1 MKQKILNKISRNRFK
16 SLRPIT
22 VLVMILL
29 LTNGTFAQSPKPVKV
44 EIRLSE
50 DRVTAGD
57 QLILITTV
65 TLDEGWHIYAINEK
79 IDGPIATVIDVAG
92 SGIIRSVGKTR
103 EPTPIKK
110 YDSGFQNDTYFHEGI
125 VVFETPIELDPLII
139 PGSNTL
145 NASILYQACNASLC
159 LPPKSETAKLDF
171 EISTGFGSF
180 FLLSIS
186 MGLLALLTPC
196 VFPMIPITI
205 SYFTKQGEIEGR
217 NPVKQASVY
226 SAGIIAT
233 YTVLG
238 LLLAVTLGASGANQ
252 LAASPWVNLFIGGLF
267 IYFALSLFGMY
278 EIELPSALRQFTLKQ
293 EGRGGY
299 VGTLFMA
306 LTFTLT
312 SFTCTVQFVG
322 LLLVRAVQGDWFWP
336 ALGMLI
342 FSAAFALPF
351 FFLALFPQYMARMPK
366 SGGWLNSVKVVMGFL
381 ELAAAFKF
389 LSNTDLVWQWN
400 IFTRPVVLTVWV
412 VIVFL
417 TGLYILGKIR
427 LPHDTPLETIGVPR
441 LILSIILLTFSI
453 YMARGIIGQPIHGL
467 IDSYLPPKIQG
478 GMVAAPTFGARGGGT
493 VLNESISELDVS
505 SAHNGWIRDY
515 DEGVK
520 VAEELGKPIF
530 LNFTGIT
537 CTNCR
542 WMETN
547 MFTEPEVVELF
558 DNFVLI
564 ELFTDMGPRSK
575 EWQKMEEQRFG
586 TVALPYYVILS
597 SDGQEEIASF
607 AGMTPNLQQF
617 VRFLNRGLNGSAE
630 LSSTEEIELI
640 KERLKIWWM

>member
-16 SLRPIT
+16 SLWPLT
-22 VLVMILL
+22 VLVMILF

-44 EIRLSE
+44 EMRLSE
-50 DRVTAGD
+50 DRVTTGD

-65 TLDEGWHIYAINEK
+65 TLEEGWHIYAVNEK
-79 IDGPIATVIDVAG
+79 IEGPIATFIDVDG
-92 SGIIRSVGKTR
+92 SGIIKSVGKTR

-110 YDSGFQNDTYFHEGI
+110 YDSGFQKDTYFHKGT

-145 NASILYQACNASLC
+145 NASVLYQACNASLC
-159 LPPKSETAKLDF
+159 LPPKSETASLDF

>member
-1 MKQKILNKISRNRFK
+1 M
-16 SLRPIT
+16 
-22 VLVMILL
+22 
-29 LTNGTFAQSPKPVKV
+29 
-44 EIRLSE
+44 SE

-110 YDSGFQNDTYFHEGI
+110 YDSGFQKDTYFHEGI

>member
-65 TLDEGWHIYAINEK
+65 TLEEGWHIYAVNEK
-79 IDGPIATVIDVAG
+79 IEGPIATFIDVDG
-92 SGIIRSVGKTR
+92 SGIIKSVGKTR

-110 YDSGFQNDTYFHEGI
+110 YDSGFQKDTYFHKGT

-159 LPPKSETAKLDF
+159 LPPKSETASLDF

-351 FFLALFPQYMARMPK
+351 FFLALFPQYLARMPK

>member
-65 TLDEGWHIYAINEK
+65 TLEEGWHIYAINEK
-79 IDGPIATVIDVAG
+79 IDGPIATFIDVDG
-92 SGIIRSVGKTR
+92 SGIIKSVGKTR

-110 YDSGFQNDTYFHEGI
+110 YDSGFQKDTYFHEGI

-640 KERLKIWWM
+640 KERLKI

>member
-110 YDSGFQNDTYFHEGI
+110 YDSGFQKDTYFHEGI

>member
-44 EIRLSE
+44 EMRLSE
-50 DRVTAGD
+50 DRVTTGD

-65 TLDEGWHIYAINEK
+65 TLEEGWHIYAVNEK
-79 IDGPIATVIDVAG
+79 IEGPIATFIDVDG
-92 SGIIRSVGKTR
+92 SGIIKSVGKTR

-110 YDSGFQNDTYFHEGI
+110 YDSGFQKDTYFHEGI

>member
-65 TLDEGWHIYAINEK
+65 TLEEGWHIYAINEK
-79 IDGPIATVIDVAG
+79 IDGPIATFIDVDG
-92 SGIIRSVGKTR
+92 SGIIKSVGKTR

-110 YDSGFQNDTYFHEGI
+110 YDSGFQKDTYFHEGT

-159 LPPKSETAKLDF
+159 LPPKSETASLDF

-336 ALGMLI
+336 ALGMLL

-351 FFLALFPQYMARMPK
+351 FFLALFPQYLARMPK

>member
-110 YDSGFQNDTYFHEGI
+110 YDSGFQKDTYFHEGI

-159 LPPKSETAKLDF
+159 LPPKSETASLDF
-171 EISTGFGSF
+171 EISTGLGSF

>member
-65 TLDEGWHIYAINEK
+65 TLEEGWHIYAINEK

-110 YDSGFQNDTYFHEGI
+110 YDSGFQKDTYFHKGT

-159 LPPKSETAKLDF
+159 LPPKSETASLDF

-351 FFLALFPQYMARMPK
+351 FFLALFPQYLARMPK

-400 IFTRPVVLTVWV
+400 FFTRPVVLTVWV

>member
-65 TLDEGWHIYAINEK
+65 TLEEGWHIYAINEK
-79 IDGPIATVIDVAG
+79 IDGPIATFIDVDG
-92 SGIIRSVGKTR
+92 SGIIKSVGKTR

-110 YDSGFQNDTYFHEGI
+110 YDSGFQKDTYFHEGI

-171 EISTGFGSF
+171 EISTGLGSF

-336 ALGMLI
+336 ALGMLL

>member
-1 MKQKILNKISRNRFK
+1 MKQKTLNRICTYSII

-22 VLVMILL
+22 ILL
-29 LTNGTFAQSPKPVKV
+29 MIWFLASGAFAQSQNPVKV

-50 DRVTAGD
+50 DRVTTGD

-65 TLDEGWHIYAINEK
+65 TLEEGWHIYAINEK
-79 IDGPIATVIDVAG
+79 IDGPIATSIGVDG
-92 SGIIRSVGKTR
+92 SGIIKSVGKTR

-110 YDSGFQNDTYFHEGI
+110 FDEGFQKDTYYHEGI
-125 VVFETPIELDPLII
+125 VVFETPIELNPLII
-139 PGSNTL
+139 PGTNTI
-145 NASILYQACNASLC
+145 NASILYQACNASNC
-159 LPPKSETAKLDF
+159 LLPKIETASLDF
-171 EISTGFGSF
+171 ELSTGLVSF
-180 FLLSIS
+180 FLLAIS

-217 NPVKQASVY
+217 NPLKQASVY

-238 LLLAVTLGASGANQ
+238 LLLAITLGASGANQ

-351 FFLALFPQYMARMPK
+351 FFLALFPQYLARMPK

-400 IFTRPVVLTVWV
+400 FFTRPVVLTAWV

-427 LPHDTPLETIGVPR
+427 LPHDSPLETIGVPR
-441 LILSIILLTFSI
+441 LIFSIILLTFSI
-453 YMARGIIGQPIHGL
+453 YMARGIVGQPIHGL
-467 IDSYLPPKIQG
+467 IDSYLPPRIQG
-478 GMVAAPTFGARGGGT
+478 GMVATPTFGARGGGPAFS
-493 VLNESISELDVS
+493 ESISELDVTS
-505 SAHNGWIRDY
+505 EHNGWIRDY
-515 DEGVK
+515 DEGVQ
-520 VAEELGKPIF
+520 VADELGKRIF

-547 MFTEPEVVELF
+547 MFTKPEVVKLL
-558 DNFVLI
+558 NNYVLI
-564 ELFTDMGPRSK
+564 ELFTDVGSRSK

-597 SDGQEEIASF
+597 PDGQEEIVSF

-617 VRFLNRGLNGSAE
+617 VRFLNRGLIGLAE
-630 LSSTEEIELI
+630 LSSAGEKELT
-640 KERLKIWWM
+640 KEKLKLWWM

>member
-65 TLDEGWHIYAINEK
+65 TLEEGWHIYAINEK
-79 IDGPIATVIDVAG
+79 IDGPIATFIDVDG

-110 YDSGFQNDTYFHEGI
+110 YDSGFQKDTYFHEGI

>member
-65 TLDEGWHIYAINEK
+65 TLEEGWHIYAINEK
-79 IDGPIATVIDVAG
+79 IDGPIATFIDVDG
-92 SGIIRSVGKTR
+92 SGIIKSVGKTR

-110 YDSGFQNDTYFHEGI
+110 FDSGFQKDTYFHEGT

-139 PGSNTL
+139 PGTNTL

>member
-110 YDSGFQNDTYFHEGI
+110 YDSGFQKDTYFHEGI

-351 FFLALFPQYMARMPK
+351 FFLALFPQYLARMPK

-467 IDSYLPPKIQG
+467 IDSYLPPRIQG
-478 GMVAAPTFGARGGGT
+478 GMVAAPTFGARGGGP

-515 DEGVK
+515 NEGVK

-607 AGMTPNLQQF
+607 AGMTPNIQQF
-617 VRFLNRGLNGSAE
+617 VRFLNLGLSGSAE
-630 LSSTEEIELI
+630 LSSLEEIELI
-640 KERLKIWWM
+640 RERLKIWWM

>member
-65 TLDEGWHIYAINEK
+65 ILDEGWHIYAINEK

-145 NASILYQACNASLC
+145 NASVLYQACNASLC

>member
-110 YDSGFQNDTYFHEGI
+110 YDSGFQKDTYFHEGI

-278 EIELPSALRQFTLKQ
+278 EIELPSALRQFTMKQ

-351 FFLALFPQYMARMPK
+351 FFLALFPQYLARMPK

-467 IDSYLPPKIQG
+467 IDSYLPPRIQG
-478 GMVAAPTFGARGGGT
+478 GMVAAPTFGARGGGP

-515 DEGVK
+515 NEGVK

-607 AGMTPNLQQF
+607 AGMTPNIQQF
-617 VRFLNRGLNGSAE
+617 VRFLNLGLSGSAE
-630 LSSTEEIELI
+630 LSSLEEIELI
-640 KERLKIWWM
+640 RERLKIWWM

>member
-65 TLDEGWHIYAINEK
+65 TLEEGWHIYAVNEK
-79 IDGPIATVIDVAG
+79 IEGPIATFIDVDG
-92 SGIIRSVGKTR
+92 SGIIKSVGKTR

-110 YDSGFQNDTYFHEGI
+110 YDSGFQKDTYFHEGI

-159 LPPKSETAKLDF
+159 LPPKSETASLDF
-171 EISTGFGSF
+171 EISTGFFSF

-351 FFLALFPQYMARMPK
+351 FFLALFPQYLARMPK

>member
-159 LPPKSETAKLDF
+159 LPPKSETANLDF

>member
-110 YDSGFQNDTYFHEGI
+110 YDSGFQKDTYFHEGI

-145 NASILYQACNASLC
+145 NASVLYQACNASLC

>member
-1 MKQKILNKISRNRFK
+1 
-16 SLRPIT
+16 
-22 VLVMILL
+22 
-29 LTNGTFAQSPKPVKV
+29 
-44 EIRLSE
+44 
-50 DRVTAGD
+50 
-57 QLILITTV
+57 
-65 TLDEGWHIYAINEK
+65 
-79 IDGPIATVIDVAG
+79 
-92 SGIIRSVGKTR
+92 
-103 EPTPIKK
+103 
-110 YDSGFQNDTYFHEGI
+110 
-125 VVFETPIELDPLII
+125 
-139 PGSNTL
+139 
-145 NASILYQACNASLC
+145 
-159 LPPKSETAKLDF
+159 
-171 EISTGFGSF
+171 
-180 FLLSIS
+180 
-186 MGLLALLTPC
+186 
-196 VFPMIPITI
+196 
-205 SYFTKQGEIEGR
+205 
-217 NPVKQASVY
+217 
-226 SAGIIAT
+226 
-233 YTVLG
+233 
-238 LLLAVTLGASGANQ
+238 
-252 LAASPWVNLFIGGLF
+252 
-267 IYFALSLFGMY
+267 
-278 EIELPSALRQFTLKQ
+278 
-293 EGRGGY
+293 
-299 VGTLFMA
+299 
-306 LTFTLT
+306 
-312 SFTCTVQFVG
+312 
-322 LLLVRAVQGDWFWP
+322 
-336 ALGMLI
+336 
-342 FSAAFALPF
+342 
-351 FFLALFPQYMARMPK
+351 
-366 SGGWLNSVKVVMGFL
+366 
-381 ELAAAFKF
+381 
-389 LSNTDLVWQWN
+389 
-400 IFTRPVVLTVWV
+400 VVLTVWV

>member
-110 YDSGFQNDTYFHEGI
+110 YDSGFQKDTYFHEGI

-159 LPPKSETAKLDF
+159 LPPKSETASLDF

-336 ALGMLI
+336 ALGMLL

-351 FFLALFPQYMARMPK
+351 FFLALFPQYLARMPK

>member
-110 YDSGFQNDTYFHEGI
+110 YDSGFQKDTYFHKGT

-145 NASILYQACNASLC
+145 NASVLYQACNASLC

>member
-79 IDGPIATVIDVAG
+79 IDGPIATFIDVDG
-92 SGIIRSVGKTR
+92 SGIIKSVGKTR

-110 YDSGFQNDTYFHEGI
+110 YDSGFQKDTYFHEGI

>member
-110 YDSGFQNDTYFHEGI
+110 YDSGFQKDTYFHEGI

-336 ALGMLI
+336 ALGMLL

-351 FFLALFPQYMARMPK
+351 FFLALFPQYLARMPK

>member
-65 TLDEGWHIYAINEK
+65 ILDEGWHIYAINEK

-110 YDSGFQNDTYFHEGI
+110 YDSGFQKDTYFHEGI

-159 LPPKSETAKLDF
+159 LPPKSETASLDF

>member
-44 EIRLSE
+44 EMRLSE
-50 DRVTAGD
+50 DRVTTGD

-65 TLDEGWHIYAINEK
+65 TLEEGWHIYAVNEK
-79 IDGPIATVIDVAG
+79 IEGPIATFIDVDG
-92 SGIIRSVGKTR
+92 SGIIKSVGKTR

-110 YDSGFQNDTYFHEGI
+110 YDSGFQKDTYFHKGT

-159 LPPKSETAKLDF
+159 LPPKSETANLDF

>member
-65 TLDEGWHIYAINEK
+65 TLEEGWHIYAINEK

-110 YDSGFQNDTYFHEGI
+110 YDSGFQKDTYFHEGI

>member
-65 TLDEGWHIYAINEK
+65 TLDEGWHIYAVNEK
-79 IDGPIATVIDVAG
+79 IEGPIATFIDVAG
-92 SGIIRSVGKTR
+92 SGIIKSVGKTR

-110 YDSGFQNDTYFHEGI
+110 YDSGFQKDTYFHEGI

-159 LPPKSETAKLDF
+159 LPPKSETASLDF

>member
-65 TLDEGWHIYAINEK
+65 TLEEGWHIYAINEK
-79 IDGPIATVIDVAG
+79 IDGPIATFIDVDG
-92 SGIIRSVGKTR
+92 SGIIKSVGKTR

-110 YDSGFQNDTYFHEGI
+110 YDSGFQKDTYFHEGI

-159 LPPKSETAKLDF
+159 LPPKSETASLDF
-171 EISTGFGSF
+171 EISTGFFSF

>member
-65 TLDEGWHIYAINEK
+65 TLEEGWHIYAVNEK
-79 IDGPIATVIDVAG
+79 IEGPIATFIDVDG
-92 SGIIRSVGKTR
+92 SGIIKSVGKTR

-110 YDSGFQNDTYFHEGI
+110 YDSGFQKDTYFHEGI

-159 LPPKSETAKLDF
+159 LPPKSETASLDF

-351 FFLALFPQYMARMPK
+351 FFLALFPQYLARMPK

>member
-16 SLRPIT
+16 SLWPLT
-22 VLVMILL
+22 VLVMILF

-65 TLDEGWHIYAINEK
+65 TLEEGWHIYAVNEK
-79 IDGPIATVIDVAG
+79 IEGPIATFIDVDG
-92 SGIIRSVGKTR
+92 SGIIKSVGKTR

-110 YDSGFQNDTYFHEGI
+110 YDSGFQKDTYFHEGI

-159 LPPKSETAKLDF
+159 LPPKSETASLDF
-171 EISTGFGSF
+171 EISTGFCSF

>member
-65 TLDEGWHIYAINEK
+65 TLEEGWHIYAINEK
-79 IDGPIATVIDVAG
+79 IDGPIATFIDVDG
-92 SGIIRSVGKTR
+92 SGIIKSVGKTR

-110 YDSGFQNDTYFHEGI
+110 YDSGFQKDTYFHEGI

-171 EISTGFGSF
+171 EISTGLGSF

>member
-110 YDSGFQNDTYFHEGI
+110 YDSGFQKDTYFHEGI

-159 LPPKSETAKLDF
+159 LPPKSETASLDF

>member
-65 TLDEGWHIYAINEK
+65 ILDEGWHIYAINEK

-110 YDSGFQNDTYFHEGI
+110 YDSGFQKDTYFHEGI

>member
-65 TLDEGWHIYAINEK
+65 TLEEGWHIYAINEK
-79 IDGPIATVIDVAG
+79 IDGPIATFIDVDG
-92 SGIIRSVGKTR
+92 SGIIKSVGKTR

-110 YDSGFQNDTYFHEGI
+110 YDSGFQKDTYFHEGI

>member
-65 TLDEGWHIYAINEK
+65 TLEEGWHIYAINEK